1 MKNRVLRGFS
11 FCKNF
16 FVIEEK
22 GAARRGAGAPYSRS
36 PRRACPRVRE
46 GGEEGGRKIELNCT
60 PKGLSAPPLRA
71 RDYNYFID

>member
-22 GAARRGAGAPYSRS
+22 GGCPAGRRGAVFAFAEK
-36 PRRACPRVRE
+36 ACPRVRE
-46 GGEEGGRKIELNCT
+46 GGEEGGRKIGLNCT